1 MTGEQSFFGK
11 VGSNFSE
18 SARERS
24 MLATS
29 WYNQYF
35 RPRVELQDED
45 AHWFSYRARINPT
58 SFKSKACIIDD
69 CLKIVGNPAIY
80 TALAALELARIP
92 MCAVALGCC
101 LAKLDFEGGGMN
113 LLQIGESIIA
123 FAGLAAMAAIE
134 EYFQMASFAIRVGVT
149 VMDWVKP
156 PENTGDPE
164 AQTSES
170 EYAPEPDPVG
180 MSI

>member
-69 CLKIVGNPAIY
+69 CLNSQGFLCVP
-80 TALAALELARIP
+80 LHWV
-92 MCAVALGCC
+92 VAWR
-101 LAKLDFEGGGMN
+101 N
-113 LLQIGESIIA
+113 SI
-123 FAGLAAMAAIE
+123 
-134 EYFQMASFAIRVGVT
+134 SRVG
-149 VMDWVKP
+149 
-156 PENTGDPE
+156 G
-164 AQTSES
+164 
-170 EYAPEPDPVG
+170 
-180 MSI
+180 